1 MSSKTKQAGNHSVNL
16 PIGMKT
22 RQAKPHSKN
31 LDGLPPIWWASIIDE
46 RMGKLTMRELAILHL
61 LHGDRL
67 DKEIS
72 DALGISI
79 HTLRIHLQNTF
90 RKLGV
95 RGRVGAAVWWERNA
109 WHGHSLLQLILQSI
123 VKNA

>member
-1 MSSKTKQAGNHSVNL
+1 MKKKQTK
-16 PIGMKT
+16 PRPKF
-22 RQAKPHSKN
+22 
-31 LDGLPPIWWASIIDE
+31 LDDLPPIWWAGIIDE
-46 RMGKLTMRELAILHL
+46 RMGALTMRELAILQL

-67 DKEIS
+67 DKEIA

-109 WHGHSLLQLILQSI
+109 WHGHSLLQRLLQSI